1 MAVNNFVSYWQRALA
16 EVNSCKLRRWRA
28 GLVGIVR
35 SALLPN
41 RNILARTFHHL
52 SLPAAVHIWPAG
64 CVNCMVHKA
73 SLILLLIKARNPA
86 LTLANLMH
94 QELLRLT
101 LAA

>member
-1 MAVNNFVSYWQRALA
+1 
-16 EVNSCKLRRWRA
+16 
-28 GLVGIVR
+28 
-35 SALLPN
+35 
-41 RNILARTFHHL
+41 
-52 SLPAAVHIWPAG
+52 
-64 CVNCMVHKA
+64 MVHKA